1 MKKWLWVLMLL
12 PVLGLAQDKKTALEA
27 QKKRLQQEIVQ
38 INALLKS
45 SVKKRTN
52 VLTEVETV
60 QLKIERQDALIRLT
74 NRQINRLNQEINLN
88 LRNIEQ
94 LRTELEKLKKD
105 YAEMV
110 VAARKNQST
119 QNRLMFLLS
128 SESFWQA
135 YKRMAYM
142 KQYAAYR
149 KQQGE
154 QIAETTKTLQ
164 QYTNDLVAQRK
175 DKERL
180 IRENREAQKVLD
192 TVRSRQNSLVQQLK
206 RKEKSYAA
214 QIKKKQQQQDAI
226 DREIERLIREAIAA
240 SNKKAGTKTAN
251 FVLTPEAKA
260 LAASFVANKGRLPW
274 PVEKGI
280 VTQKF
285 GTQPHPVVRT
295 TTIKSNGVT
304 LSVPE
309 GTEARSVFEG
319 KVLNIV
325 QFKGSNPIVLIQ
337 HGNYITSYKNLS
349 RVYVKKGD
357 KIAAKQAIGQIFTN
371 TDTGKT
377 ALQFSLFQNTTPQNP
392 ALWLYQMKY

>member
-1 MKKWLWVLMLL
+1 MKKWLWVLMLV
-12 PVLGLAQDKKTALEA
+12 PILGFAQDKKATLEA

-45 SVKKRTN
+45 SAKKRAN

-60 QLKIERQDALIRLT
+60 QLKMDRQDALIRLT
-74 NRQINRLNQEINLN
+74 NRQINRLNQEITLN

-94 LRTELEKLKKD
+94 LRTELTQLKKD

-154 QIAETTKTLQ
+154 QIATKTKTLQ

-180 IRENREAQKVLD
+180 IRENRDAQKALD
-192 TVRSRQNSLVQQLK
+192 TVRARQNSLVQQLK

-214 QIKKKQQQQDAI
+214 QIKKKQKQQEAI
-226 DREIERLIREAIAA
+226 DKEINRLIREAIAA
-240 SNKKAGTKTAN
+240 SNKKAGTKTTS

-260 LAASFVANKGRLPW
+260 LAASFAANKGRLPW

-280 VTQKF
+280 VIQKF
-285 GTQPHPVVRT
+285 GTQRHPVVRT

-304 LSVPE
+304 LSVPARA
-309 GTEARSVFEG
+309 EARSVFEG

-325 QFKGSNPIVLIQ
+325 QFKGSNPIVLVQ

-349 RVYVKKGD
+349 KVYVKKGD
-357 KIAAKQAIGQIFTN
+357 KLSAKQAIGQIFTN
-371 TDTGKT
+371 KDTGKT
-377 ALQFSLFQNTTPQNP
+377 ALQFSLFKNTTPQNP
-392 ALWLYQMKY
+392 ALWLYQMK

>member
-12 PVLGLAQDKKTALEA
+12 PVLGVAQDKKAALEA
-27 QKKRLQQEIVQ
+27 QKKRLQKEIVQ
-38 INALLKS
+38 INALIKS
-45 SVKKRTN
+45 SSKKRAN

-60 QLKIERQDALIRLT
+60 QLKMDRQDALIQLT
-74 NRQINRLNQEINLN
+74 NRQINRLNQEIRLN
-88 LRNIEQ
+88 LRNIEE
-94 LRTELEKLKKD
+94 LRSELEELKTD
-105 YAEMV
+105 YANMV
-110 VAARKNQST
+110 VLARKNQST

-154 QIAETTKTLQ
+154 QIAAKTLTLQ
-164 QYTNDLVAQRK
+164 QYTKELVAQRK
-175 DKERL
+175 NKERL
-180 IRENREAQKVLD
+180 IQENREVQKELD
-192 TVRSRQNSLVQQLK
+192 SIKNKQNALMQQLK
-206 RKEKSYAA
+206 RKEKSYTL
-214 QIKKKQQQQDAI
+214 QIRKKQQQQAAI
-226 DREIERLIREAIAA
+226 DREIARLIREAIAA
-240 SNKKAGTKTAN
+240 SNKKAGTKTTS

-274 PVEKGI
+274 PVAKGV

-285 GTQPHPVVRT
+285 GTQRHPVVRT

-304 LSVPE
+304 LSVPS

-349 RVYVKKGD
+349 KVYVKKGD
-357 KIAAKQAIGQIFTN
+357 RIGAKQPIGQIFTN
-371 TDTGKT
+371 KDTGKT

-392 ALWLYQMKY
+392 ALWLYQMQ

>member
-12 PVLGLAQDKKTALEA
+12 PVLGLAQDKKAALEA
-27 QKKRLQQEIVQ
+27 QKKRLQKEIVQ
-38 INALLKS
+38 INALLKI

-52 VLTEVETV
+52 VLNEVETV
-60 QLKIERQDALIRLT
+60 QLKIDRQDALIRLT

-149 KQQGE
+149 KKQGE
-154 QIAETTKTLQ
+154 QIAEKTKTLQ

-180 IRENREAQKVLD
+180 IRENREAQKALD
-192 TVRSRQNSLVQQLK
+192 TVRSRQNNLVQQLK

-214 QIKKKQQQQDAI
+214 QIKKKQQQQEAI
-226 DREIERLIREAIAA
+226 DREIARLIREAIAA
-240 SNKKAGTKTAN
+240 SNKKAGVKTAN

-285 GTQPHPVVRT
+285 GTQRHPVVRT

-304 LSVPE
+304 LSVPQ
-309 GTEARSVFEG
+309 GTDARSVFEG
-319 KVLNIV
+319 NVLNIV

-349 RVYVKKGD
+349 QLYVKKGD
-357 KIAAKQAIGQIFTN
+357 KVAAKQAVGQIFTN
-371 TDTGKT
+371 KDTGKT
-377 ALQFSLFQNTTPQNP
+377 VLQFSLFQNTTPQNP
-392 ALWLYQMKY
+392 ALWLYQMN

>member
-1 MKKWLWVLMLL
+1 MKKWLWVLILV
-12 PVLGLAQDKKTALEA
+12 PVLGLAQDKKAALET

-45 SVKKRTN
+45 SVEKRTN

-60 QLKIERQDALIRLT
+60 QLKMDRQDALIRLT
-74 NRQINRLNQEINLN
+74 NRQINRLNQEISLN

-94 LRTELEKLKKD
+94 LRTELVRLKKD
-105 YAEMV
+105 YGDMV
-110 VAARKNQST
+110 IAARKNQST

-149 KQQGE
+149 KKQGE
-154 QIAETTKTLQ
+154 QIAEKTKTLQ
-164 QYTNDLVAQRK
+164 QYTNDLVSQRK

-180 IRENREAQKVLD
+180 IRENREAQKALD
-192 TVRSRQNSLVQQLK
+192 TVRARQNSLIQQLK
-206 RKEKSYAA
+206 RKEKSYAS
-214 QIKKKQQQQDAI
+214 QIKKKQQQQEAI
-226 DREIERLIREAIAA
+226 DREIARLIREAIAA
-240 SNKKAGTKTAN
+240 SNKKAGTKTTN

-260 LAASFVANKGRLPW
+260 LAANFVANKGRLPW

-285 GTQPHPVVRT
+285 GTQRHPVVRT

-304 LSVPE
+304 LTVPQ
-309 GTEARSVFEG
+309 GAEARSVFQG

-349 RVYVKKGD
+349 RVYVKKGENVS
-357 KIAAKQAIGQIFTN
+357 AKQTIGQIFTN
-371 TDTGKT
+371 KDTGKT
-377 ALQFSLFQNTTPQNP
+377 ALQFSLFLNTTPQNP
-392 ALWLYQMKY
+392 ALWLYQMK

>member
-1 MKKWLWVLMLL
+1 MKTWLWVLMLV
-12 PVLGLAQDKKTALEA
+12 PVLGLAQDKKATLEA

-38 INALLKS
+38 INSLLKS
-45 SVKKRTN
+45 SAKKRAN

-60 QLKIERQDALIRLT
+60 QLKMDRQDALIRLT
-74 NRQINRLNQEINLN
+74 NRQINRLNQEITLN

-94 LRTELEKLKKD
+94 LRVELTKLKKD

-110 VAARKNQST
+110 VSARKNQSA

-154 QIAETTKTLQ
+154 QIATKTKTLQ

-175 DKERL
+175 DKEQL
-180 IRENREAQKVLD
+180 IRENRDAQKALD
-192 TVRSRQNSLVQQLK
+192 TVRARQSSLVQQLK

-214 QIKKKQQQQDAI
+214 QIKKKQKQQAAI
-226 DREIERLIREAIAA
+226 DKEINRLIREAIAA
-240 SNKKAGTKTAN
+240 SNKKAGTKTKN

-260 LAASFVANKGRLPW
+260 LAASFATNKGRLPW

-280 VTQKF
+280 VIQKF
-285 GTQPHPVVRT
+285 GTQRHPVVRT

-304 LSVPE
+304 LSAPE
-309 GTEARSVFEG
+309 GSEARSVFEG
-319 KVLNIV
+319 KVLNIM
-325 QFKGSNPIVLIQ
+325 QFTGSNPIVLVQ

-349 RVYVKKGD
+349 KVYVKKGD
-357 KIAAKQAIGQIFTN
+357 KISAKQAIGQIFTN
-371 TDTGKT
+371 KETGKT

-392 ALWLYQMKY
+392 ALWLYQMK

>member
-1 MKKWLWVLMLL
+1 MKTWLWVLMLV
-12 PVLGLAQDKKTALEA
+12 PVLGFAQDKKATLEA

-38 INALLKS
+38 INTLLKS
-45 SVKKRTN
+45 SAKKRAN

-60 QLKIERQDALIRLT
+60 QLKMDRQDALIRLT
-74 NRQINRLNQEINLN
+74 NRQINRLNQEISLN

-94 LRTELEKLKKD
+94 LRTELATLKKD

-154 QIAETTKTLQ
+154 QIAEKTKTLQ
-164 QYTNDLVAQRK
+164 QYTNNLVAQRK

-180 IRENREAQKVLD
+180 IRENRDAQKALD
-192 TVRSRQNSLVQQLK
+192 TVRARQNNLVQQLK

-214 QIKKKQQQQDAI
+214 QIRKKQQQQAAI
-226 DREIERLIREAIAA
+226 DREINRLIREAIAA
-240 SNKKAGTKTAN
+240 SNKKAGTKTTS

-260 LAASFVANKGRLPW
+260 LAESFAANKGRLPW

-285 GTQPHPVVRT
+285 GTQRHPVVRT

-304 LSVPE
+304 LSVPPD
-309 GTEARSVFEG
+309 TEARSVFDG

-325 QFKGSNPIVLIQ
+325 QFKGSNPIVLVQ

-349 RVYVKKGD
+349 KVYVKKGD
-357 KIAAKQAIGQIFTN
+357 KVAAKQAIGKVFTN
-371 TDTGKT
+371 RDTGKT

-392 ALWLYQMKY
+392 ALWLYQMN

>member
-1 MKKWLWVLMLL
+1 MKRFFWLFLL
-12 PVLGLAQDKKTALEA
+12 LSVLGTAQDKKAALEA

-38 INALLKS
+38 INALIKES
-45 SVKKRTN
+45 AKKRAN
-52 VLTEVETV
+52 VLTEVENV
-60 QLKIERQDALIRLT
+60 QLKMDRQDALIRLT
-74 NRQINRLNQEINLN
+74 NRQINRLNQDITLN

-94 LRTELEKLKKD
+94 LRQELEVLKKN
-105 YAEMV
+105 YADMI
-110 VAARKNQST
+110 VAARKNKST
-119 QNRLMFLLS
+119 QNRLMFVLS

-135 YKRMAYM
+135 YKRLAYM

-154 QIAETTKTLQ
+154 QIAAKTKTLQ
-164 QYTNDLVAQRK
+164 QYNKDLVAQRK
-175 DKERL
+175 EKEAL
-180 IRENREAQKVLD
+180 IRNNRIAQQELD
-192 TVRSRQNSLVQQLK
+192 SVRKKQNSLMQQLK
-206 RKEKSYAA
+206 KRERSFAA
-214 QIKKKQQQQDAI
+214 QIKKKQKQQEAI
-226 DREIERLIREAIAA
+226 DKEIDRLIREAIAA
-240 SNKKAGTKTAN
+240 SNKKAGTKTTT

-260 LAASFVANKGRLPW
+260 LAASFASNKGRLPW
-274 PVEKGI
+274 PVAKGI

-285 GTQPHPVVRT
+285 GTQRHPVVRT

-304 LSVPE
+304 LSVPK

-349 RVYVKKGD
+349 AVYVKKGEPVS
-357 KIAAKQAIGQIFTN
+357 AKQSIGKIFTN
-371 TDTGKT
+371 KDTNKT

-392 ALWLYQMKY
+392 ALWLYQMN

>member
-1 MKKWLWVLMLL
+1 MKTWLWVLMLV
-12 PVLGLAQDKKTALEA
+12 PVLGLAQDKKAALEA
-27 QKKRLQQEIVQ
+27 QKKQLQQEIVQ
-38 INALLKS
+38 INALLNS
-45 SVKKRTN
+45 SAKKRAN

-60 QLKIERQDALIRLT
+60 QLKMDRQDALIRLT
-74 NRQINRLNQEINLN
+74 NRQINRLNQEITLN

-94 LRTELEKLKKD
+94 LRAELTQLKKD

-142 KQYAAYR
+142 KQYAAFR

-154 QIAETTKTLQ
+154 KIAEKTKTLQ
-164 QYTNDLVAQRK
+164 QYTNDLVVQRK
-175 DKERL
+175 DKEQL
-180 IRENREAQKVLD
+180 IQENREAQKALD
-192 TVRSRQNSLVQQLK
+192 TVRARQNSLVQQLK

-214 QIKKKQQQQDAI
+214 QIKKKQQQQEALDK
-226 DREIERLIREAIAA
+226 EINRLIREAIAA
-240 SNKKAGTKTAN
+240 SNKKAGTKTTS

-285 GTQPHPVVRT
+285 GTQPHPIVRT

-309 GTEARSVFEG
+309 AAEARSVFEG
-319 KVLNIV
+319 LVLNIV
-325 QFKGSNPIVLIQ
+325 QFKGSNPIVLVQ

-349 RVYVKKGD
+349 KVYVKKGD
-357 KIAAKQAIGQIFTN
+357 KLSAKQAIGQIFTN
-371 TDTGKT
+371 KDTGKT

-392 ALWLYQMKY
+392 ALWLYQMK

>member
-1 MKKWLWVLMLL
+1 MKKWLWVLMLV
-12 PVLGLAQDKKTALEA
+12 PILGFAQDKKATLEA

-45 SVKKRTN
+45 SAKKRAN

-60 QLKIERQDALIRLT
+60 QLKMARQDALIRLT
-74 NRQINRLNQEINLN
+74 NRQINRLNQEITLN

-94 LRTELEKLKKD
+94 LRTELTQLKKD

-154 QIAETTKTLQ
+154 QIATKTKTLQ

-180 IRENREAQKVLD
+180 IRENRDAQKALD
-192 TVRSRQNSLVQQLK
+192 TVRARQNSLVQQLK

-214 QIKKKQQQQDAI
+214 QIKKKQKQQEAI
-226 DREIERLIREAIAA
+226 DKEINRLIREAIAA
-240 SNKKAGTKTAN
+240 SNKKAGTKTTS

-260 LAASFVANKGRLPW
+260 LAASFAANKGRLPW

-280 VTQKF
+280 VIQKF
-285 GTQPHPVVRT
+285 GTQRHPVVRT

-304 LSVPE
+304 LSVPARA
-309 GTEARSVFEG
+309 EARSVFEG

-325 QFKGSNPIVLIQ
+325 QFKGSNPIVLVQ

-349 RVYVKKGD
+349 KVYVKKGD
-357 KIAAKQAIGQIFTN
+357 KLSAKQVIGQIFTN
-371 TDTGKT
+371 KDTGKT

-392 ALWLYQMKY
+392 ALWLYQMK

>member
-1 MKKWLWVLMLL
+1 MKKWLWILMLI
-12 PVLGLAQDKKTALEA
+12 PVLGLAQDKKATLEA

-45 SVKKRTN
+45 SAKKRAN

-60 QLKIERQDALIRLT
+60 QLKMDRQDALIRLT
-74 NRQINRLNQEINLN
+74 NRQINRLNQEITLN

-94 LRTELEKLKKD
+94 LRTELIQLKKD

-154 QIAETTKTLQ
+154 QIAEKTKTLQ
-164 QYTNDLVAQRK
+164 QYTNDLVVQRK

-180 IRENREAQKVLD
+180 IRENRDAQKALD
-192 TVRSRQNSLVQQLK
+192 SVRARQNKLMQQLK
-206 RKEKSYAA
+206 RKEKSYAS
-214 QIKKKQQQQDAI
+214 QIKKKQQQQAAI
-226 DREIERLIREAIAA
+226 DKEINRLIREAIAA
-240 SNKKAGTKTAN
+240 SNKKAGTKTTS

-280 VTQKF
+280 VIQKF
-285 GTQPHPVVRT
+285 GTQRHPVVRT

-309 GTEARSVFEG
+309 RAEARSVFEG

-325 QFKGSNPIVLIQ
+325 QFKGSNPIVLVQ

-349 RVYVKKGD
+349 KVYVKKGD
-357 KIAAKQAIGQIFTN
+357 KLSAKQAIGQIFTN
-371 TDTGKT
+371 KDTGKT

-392 ALWLYQMKY
+392 ALWLYQMK

>member
-1 MKKWLWVLMLL
+1 MKTWLWVLMLV
-12 PVLGLAQDKKTALEA
+12 PVLGFAQDKKATLEA

-38 INALLKS
+38 INTLLKS
-45 SVKKRTN
+45 SAKKRAN

-60 QLKIERQDALIRLT
+60 QLKMDRQDALIRLT

-94 LRTELEKLKKD
+94 LRTELATLKKD

-110 VAARKNQST
+110 VAARKNQSA

-154 QIAETTKTLQ
+154 QIAEKTKTLQ
-164 QYTNDLVAQRK
+164 QYTNNLVAQRK

-180 IRENREAQKVLD
+180 IRENRDAQKALD
-192 TVRSRQNSLVQQLK
+192 TVRARQNKLVQQLK

-214 QIKKKQQQQDAI
+214 QIRKKQQQQVAI
-226 DREIERLIREAIAA
+226 DREINRLIREAIAA
-240 SNKKAGTKTAN
+240 SNKKAGTKTTS

-260 LAASFVANKGRLPW
+260 LAASFAANKGRLPW
-274 PVEKGI
+274 PVAKGI

-285 GTQPHPVVRT
+285 GTQRHPVVRT

-304 LSVPE
+304 LSVPAD
-309 GTEARSVFEG
+309 TEARSVFEG

-325 QFKGSNPIVLIQ
+325 QFKGSNPIVLVQ

-349 RVYVKKGD
+349 KVYVKKGD
-357 KIAAKQAIGQIFTN
+357 KVAAKEAIGKVFTN
-371 TDTGKT
+371 RDTGKT

-392 ALWLYQMKY
+392 ALWLYQMN

>member
-1 MKKWLWVLMLL
+1 MKKWLWVLILV
-12 PVLGLAQDKKTALEA
+12 PVLGLAQDKKAALET

-60 QLKIERQDALIRLT
+60 QLKMDRQDALIRLT
-74 NRQINRLNQEINLN
+74 NRQINRLNQEISLN

-94 LRTELEKLKKD
+94 LRTELVRLKKD
-105 YAEMV
+105 YGDMV
-110 VAARKNQST
+110 IAARKNQST

-149 KQQGE
+149 KKQGE
-154 QIAETTKTLQ
+154 QIAEKTKTLQ
-164 QYTNDLVAQRK
+164 QYTNDLVNQRK

-180 IRENREAQKVLD
+180 IRENREAQKALD
-192 TVRSRQNSLVQQLK
+192 TVRARQNSLIQQLK
-206 RKEKSYAA
+206 RKEKSYAS
-214 QIKKKQQQQDAI
+214 QIKKKQQQQEAI
-226 DREIERLIREAIAA
+226 DREIARLIREAIAA
-240 SNKKAGTKTAN
+240 SNKKAGTKTTN

-260 LAASFVANKGRLPW
+260 LAANFVANKGRLPW

-285 GTQPHPVVRT
+285 GTQRHPVVRT

-304 LSVPE
+304 LTVPQ
-309 GTEARSVFEG
+309 GAEARSVFQG

-349 RVYVKKGD
+349 RVYVKKGENVS
-357 KIAAKQAIGQIFTN
+357 AKQTIGQIFTN
-371 TDTGKT
+371 KDTGKT
-377 ALQFSLFQNTTPQNP
+377 ALQFSLFLNTTPQNP
-392 ALWLYQMKY
+392 ALWLYQMK

>member
-1 MKKWLWVLMLL
+1 MKTWLWVLMLV
-12 PVLGLAQDKKTALEA
+12 PVLGLAQDKKASLEA

-38 INALLKS
+38 INSLLKS
-45 SVKKRTN
+45 SAKKRAN

-60 QLKIERQDALIRLT
+60 QLKMDRQDALIRLT
-74 NRQINRLNQEINLN
+74 NRQINRLNQEITLN

-94 LRTELEKLKKD
+94 LRVELTKLKKD

-110 VAARKNQST
+110 VSARKNQSA
-119 QNRLMFLLS
+119 QNRLMFVLS

-154 QIAETTKTLQ
+154 QIATKTKTLQ

-175 DKERL
+175 DKEQL
-180 IRENREAQKVLD
+180 IRENRDAQKALD
-192 TVRSRQNSLVQQLK
+192 TVRARQSSLVQQLK

-214 QIKKKQQQQDAI
+214 QIKKKQKQQAAI
-226 DREIERLIREAIAA
+226 DKEINRLIREAIAA
-240 SNKKAGTKTAN
+240 SNKKAGTKTKN

-260 LAASFVANKGRLPW
+260 LAASFATNKGRLPW

-285 GTQPHPVVRT
+285 GTQRHPVVRT

-304 LSVPE
+304 LSAPE
-309 GTEARSVFEG
+309 GSEARSVFEG
-319 KVLNIV
+319 KVLNIM
-325 QFKGSNPIVLIQ
+325 QFTGSNPIVLVQ

-349 RVYVKKGD
+349 KVYVKKGD
-357 KIAAKQAIGQIFTN
+357 KISAKQAIGQIFTN
-371 TDTGKT
+371 KDTGKT

-392 ALWLYQMKY
+392 ALWLYQMK

>member
-1 MKKWLWVLMLL
+1 MLI
-12 PVLGLAQDKKTALEA
+12 PVLGLAQDKKATLEA

-45 SVKKRTN
+45 SAKKRAN

-60 QLKIERQDALIRLT
+60 QLKMDRQDALIRLT
-74 NRQINRLNQEINLN
+74 NRQINRLNQEITLN

-94 LRTELEKLKKD
+94 LRAELTQLKKD

-154 QIAETTKTLQ
+154 QIAEKTKTLQ

-175 DKERL
+175 NKERL
-180 IRENREAQKVLD
+180 IRENRDAQKALD
-192 TVRSRQNSLVQQLK
+192 TVRARQNSLVQQLK
-206 RKEKSYAA
+206 MKEKSYAA
-214 QIKKKQQQQDAI
+214 QIKKKQKQQEAI
-226 DREIERLIREAIAA
+226 DKEINRLIREAIAA
-240 SNKKAGTKTAN
+240 SNKKAGTKTTS

-260 LAASFVANKGRLPW
+260 LAASFAANKGRLPW

-280 VTQKF
+280 VIQKF
-285 GTQPHPVVRT
+285 GTQRHPVVRT

-304 LSVPE
+304 LSVPA
-309 GTEARSVFEG
+309 GAEARSVFEG

-325 QFKGSNPIVLIQ
+325 QFKGSNPIVLVQ

-349 RVYVKKGD
+349 KVYVKKGD
-357 KIAAKQAIGQIFTN
+357 KLSAKQVIGQIFTN
-371 TDTGKT
+371 KDTGKT

-392 ALWLYQMKY
+392 ALWLYQMK

>member
-1 MKKWLWVLMLL
+1 MKTWLWVLMLV
-12 PVLGLAQDKKTALEA
+12 PVLGLAQDKKASLEA

-38 INALLKS
+38 INSLLKS
-45 SVKKRTN
+45 SAKKRAN

-60 QLKIERQDALIRLT
+60 QLKMDRQDALIRLT
-74 NRQINRLNQEINLN
+74 NRQINRLNQEITLN

-94 LRTELEKLKKD
+94 LRVELTKLKKD

-110 VAARKNQST
+110 VSARKNQSA
-119 QNRLMFLLS
+119 QNRLMFVLS

-135 YKRMAYM
+135 YKRMTYM

-154 QIAETTKTLQ
+154 QIATKTKTLQ

-175 DKERL
+175 DKEQL
-180 IRENREAQKVLD
+180 IRENRDAQKALD
-192 TVRSRQNSLVQQLK
+192 TVRARQSSLVQQLK

-214 QIKKKQQQQDAI
+214 QIKKKQKQQAAI
-226 DREIERLIREAIAA
+226 DKEINRLIREAIAA
-240 SNKKAGTKTAN
+240 SNKKAGTKTKN

-260 LAASFVANKGRLPW
+260 LAASFATNKGRLPW

-280 VTQKF
+280 VIQKF
-285 GTQPHPVVRT
+285 GTQRHPVVRT

-304 LSVPE
+304 LSAPE
-309 GTEARSVFEG
+309 GSVARSVFEG

-325 QFKGSNPIVLIQ
+325 QFTGSNPIVLVQ

-349 RVYVKKGD
+349 KVYVKKGD
-357 KIAAKQAIGQIFTN
+357 KISAKQAIGQIFTN
-371 TDTGKT
+371 KDTGKT

-392 ALWLYQMKY
+392 ALWLYQMK

>member
-1 MKKWLWVLMLL
+1 MKRFFWLFLL
-12 PVLGLAQDKKTALEA
+12 LSVLGTAQDKKAALEA

-38 INALLKS
+38 INALIKES
-45 SVKKRTN
+45 AKKRAN
-52 VLTEVETV
+52 VLTEVENV
-60 QLKIERQDALIRLT
+60 QLKMDRQDALIRLT
-74 NRQINRLNQEINLN
+74 NRQINRLNQDITLN

-94 LRTELEKLKKD
+94 LRQELEVLKKN
-105 YAEMV
+105 YADMI
-110 VAARKNQST
+110 VAARKNKST
-119 QNRLMFLLS
+119 QNRLMFVLS

-135 YKRMAYM
+135 YKRLAYM

-154 QIAETTKTLQ
+154 QIAAKTKTLQ
-164 QYTNDLVAQRK
+164 QYNKDLVAQRK
-175 DKERL
+175 EKEAL
-180 IRENREAQKVLD
+180 IRNNRIAQQELD
-192 TVRSRQNSLVQQLK
+192 SVRKKQNSLMQQLK
-206 RKEKSYAA
+206 KRERSFAA
-214 QIKKKQQQQDAI
+214 QIKKKQKKQEAI
-226 DREIERLIREAIAA
+226 DKEIDRLIREAIAA
-240 SNKKAGTKTAN
+240 SNKKAGTKTTT

-260 LAASFVANKGRLPW
+260 LAASFASNKGRLPW
-274 PVEKGI
+274 PVAKGI

-285 GTQPHPVVRT
+285 GTQRHPVVRT

-304 LSVPE
+304 LSVPK

-349 RVYVKKGD
+349 AVYVKKGERVS
-357 KIAAKQAIGQIFTN
+357 AKQSIGKIFTN
-371 TDTGKT
+371 KDTNKT

-392 ALWLYQMKY
+392 ALWLYQMN

>member
-45 SVKKRTN
+45 SIKKRTN

-60 QLKIERQDALIRLT
+60 QLKIDRQDALIRLT

-110 VAARKNQST
+110 VAARKNQSA

-154 QIAETTKTLQ
+154 QIAEKTKTLQ

-180 IRENREAQKVLD
+180 IRENREAQKALD

-206 RKEKSYAA
+206 LKEKSYAA

-280 VTQKF
+280 VIQKF

-371 TDTGKT
+371 KDTGKT

-392 ALWLYQMKY
+392 ALWLYQMK